1 MCCLKPN
8 FGHSRVLHENISRTM
23 DHRPLNFTSTECLPH
38 TTLYGR
44 FIVLYLENKV
54 CLDAQN
60 CKNNCDYSIGMLLVY
75 NFKTQSHAIYNCSL
89 IVKTVLPSSPVAD
102 TLLVVDSPSS
112 WAAQCID
119 CCRGL
124 RQLHI
129 TPAPT
134 PRVRFRAV

>member
-1 MCCLKPN
+1 MRVYISVLFKPN
-8 FGHSRVLHENISRTM
+8 ICQISGTVEFCMRISPALWTTVHLTSRQQSVSHIPHSMAGLLCSIWRT
-23 DHRPLNFTSTECLPH
+23 RYAWIVI
-38 TTLYGR
+38 TL
-44 FIVLYLENKV
+44 LV
-54 CLDAQN
+54 CLWYIISKYT
-60 CKNNCDYSIGMLLVY
+60 C
-75 NFKTQSHAIYNCSL
+75 AIYNCSDL
-89 IVKTVLPSSPVAD
+89 IVTMVLPSSPVAD

-134 PRVRFRAV
+134 PRVR